1 MERKRY
7 LMKKLSSN
15 LFFLLLLS
23 TITFAQTSNEERIE
37 QIMID
42 GDVVTALI
50 TDRDTIMVAD
60 LEEVSV
66 SSPQTFANNE
76 ERRLY
81 RKYRY
86 YAIKVYPYAV
96 EAIKIF
102 REVDHVTQTMSNK
115 KRKKHI
121 KRLNK
126 ELKDE
131 FKEPLKNLTKTQGLI
146 MIKMIEKEL
155 DNTFYDLVKGLRGGF
170 TAGYWNQLGK
180 FNGYDLK
187 EGYII
192 GNDHILDIVL
202 HDFDISHKPLK

>member
-1 MERKRY
+1 MKRQISI
-7 LMKKLSSN
+7 L
-15 LFFLLLLS
+15 FLLFAMTAYS
-23 TITFAQTSNEERIE
+23 FAQTSNKERIE
-37 QIMID
+37 RIMID
-42 GDVVTALI
+42 GEVVSALI
-50 TDRDTIMVAD
+50 TETDTIMIAD

-66 SSPQTFANNE
+66 SSPLSFKDDE
-76 ERRLY
+76 ERKRY

-86 YAIKVYPYAV
+86 YANKVYPYAV

-102 REVDHVTQTMSNK
+102 REVDYVTQTMSNK

-126 ELKDE
+126 QLKEE

-155 DNTFYDLVKGLRGGF
+155 GKSFYDLVKSLRGGL

-180 FNGYDLK
+180 FYGYHLK
-187 EGYII
+187 EGYVV
-192 GNDHILDIVL
+192 GDDHLLDLVL
-202 HDFDISHKPLK
+202 HDFDISHDYKK

>member
-1 MERKRY
+1 
-7 LMKKLSSN
+7 MKKQISI
-15 LFFLLLLS
+15 LLLLAFTAFS
-23 TITFAQTSNEERIE
+23 FAQTSNQERIE
-37 QIMID
+37 RIMID
-42 GDVVTALI
+42 GDVVSALI
-50 TDRDTIMVAD
+50 TATDTIMVAD

-66 SSPQTFANNE
+66 SSPHDFKNDE
-76 ERRLY
+76 ERKRY

-86 YAIKVYPYAV
+86 YANKVYPYAV

-102 REVDHVTQTMSNK
+102 REVDYVTQTMSNK

-131 FKEPLKNLTKTQGLI
+131 FKEPLKNLTKTQGKI

-155 DNTFYDLVKGLRGGF
+155 DRPFYDLVKSLRGGF

-180 FNGYDLK
+180 FYGYDLK

-192 GNDHILDIVL
+192 GDDHLLDIVL
-202 HDFDISHKPLK
+202 HDFDISHDYKK